1 MLSSDA
7 TNIITAMIGN
17 ISDTLVAV
25 LPLVLG
31 LVAVLIGLFFGVR
44 QIKKHIGKAK

>member
-1 MLSSDA
+1 
-7 TNIITAMIGN
+7 
-17 ISDTLVAV
+17 
-25 LPLVLG
+25 VLG

>member
-1 MLSSDA
+1 MNA
-7 TNIITAMIGN
+7 TTTTTIITGMIDSIGT
-17 ISDTLVAV
+17 TLTSV
-25 LPLVLG
+25 LPEVLG